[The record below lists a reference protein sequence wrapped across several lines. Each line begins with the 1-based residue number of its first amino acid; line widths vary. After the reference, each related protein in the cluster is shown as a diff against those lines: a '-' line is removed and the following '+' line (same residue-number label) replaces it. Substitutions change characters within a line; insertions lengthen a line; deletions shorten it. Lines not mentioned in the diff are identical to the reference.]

1 MFLFGLE
8 TNVFNVILVL
18 LKHIRGER
26 TKKARHAKKNY
37 NGLVATGAS
46 IADISQEQAIKT
58 KNRQNDSRNFVCFF
72 KIIHEIAISFESNLP
87 LDEKYRRMK
96 HENAF

>member
-1 MFLFGLE
+1 MENGQKKLDMLKRITMAWWQPEPVLQILAKSKQSKQRIDKMTLE
-8 TNVFNVILVL
+8 ILCV
-18 LKHIRGER
+18 
-26 TKKARHAKKNY
+26 Y
-37 NGLVATGAS
+37 
-46 IADISQEQAIKT
+46 
-58 KNRQNDSRNFVCFF
+58 